1 MTDLAHD
8 GATVDPSVLVDR
20 QAQRRRRLRRS
31 IAVITVLIGIFLVW
45 LVWFSPVLSV
55 QRVEVAGVEGA
66 AALEVLELADIP
78 LGVPI
83 ARLDTNAP
91 LQRVLTLQWL
101 AAAEV
106 RRGWPSQVVIAVQPR
121 TAVARTKADGQWLGV
136 DAQGVAF
143 VPPMPL
149 GKGLIEVSGIGVAL
163 RAGVEVLGSL
173 PADLLARVSSVSAT
187 TRDDVELTLNSGA
200 LVRWGSA
207 DEADFKSQVLTAL
220 LARRAQVY
228 DVSAPELPTTFNE
241 RPKKP

>member
-1 MTDLAHD
+1 VTEPITD
-8 GATVDPSVLVDR
+8 GAPVDSSVLVDR
-20 QAQRRRRLRRS
+20 RAQRKRRLRRT
-31 IAVITVLIGIFLVW
+31 IAVIVVLIGIFTIW

-55 QRVEVAGVEGA
+55 QRVEVVGVEGA
-66 AALEVLELADIP
+66 AATEVLELADVP

-83 ARLDTNAP
+83 ARLDTSAP

-106 RRGWPSQVVIAVQPR
+106 RRGWPSQVVIAVEPR
-121 TAVARTKADGQWLGV
+121 TAVARTKVDGQWLGV
-136 DAQGVAF
+136 DSQGVAF
-143 VPPMPL
+143 TPPAPL

-163 RAGVEVLGSL
+163 RAGVEVLDSL
-173 PADLLARVSSVSAT
+173 PADLLGRVSSVSAT
-187 TRDDVELTLNSGA
+187 TRDDVELTLNSGS

>member
-1 MTDLAHD
+1 VTEPIVA
-8 GATVDPSVLVDR
+8 GAPIDSSVLVDR
-20 QAQRRRRLRRS
+20 RAQRRRRLRRT
-31 IAVITVLIGIFLVW
+31 IAVIVVMIGIFTVW
-45 LVWFSPVLSV
+45 MVWFSPVLSV
-55 QRVEVAGVEGA
+55 QRVEVVGVEGA
-66 AALEVLELADIP
+66 AATEVLELAQVP

-106 RRGWPSQVVIAVQPR
+106 RRGWPSQVVIAVEPR
-121 TAVARTKADGQWLGV
+121 TAVARTKVDGQWLGV
-136 DAQGVAF
+136 DSQGVAF
-143 VPPMPL
+143 TPPAPL
-149 GKGLIEVSGIGVAL
+149 GKGLIEVAGIGVAL
-163 RAGVEVLGSL
+163 RAGVEVLDSL
-173 PADLLARVSSVSAT
+173 PADLLGRVSSVSAT

-207 DEADFKSQVLTAL
+207 DESDFKSQVLTAL

>member
-1 MTDLAHD
+1 MTEPAD
-8 GATVDPSVLVDR
+8 GGAPIDTSVLIDR
-20 QAQRRRRLRRS
+20 QAQRRKRLRRT
-31 IAVITVLIGIFLVW
+31 IVVIVAMIGIFALW

-55 QRVEVAGVEGA
+55 QQVEVVGVDDA
-66 AALEVLELADIP
+66 AAMEVAELADIP

-83 ARLDTNAP
+83 ARLDTDAP

-121 TAVARTKADGQWLGV
+121 IAIARTEVDGKWLGV
-136 DAQGVAF
+136 DSQGVAF
-143 VPPMPL
+143 LPPTPL
-149 GKGLIEVSGIGVAL
+149 SKGLIEVSGIGVAL
-163 RAGVEVLGSL
+163 RAGVEVLESL

-187 TRDDVELTLNSGA
+187 TRDDVELTLNSGS

>member
-1 MTDLAHD
+1 MTESADIGD
-8 GATVDPSVLVDR
+8 SIDSSVLIDR
-20 QAQRRRRLRRS
+20 QAQRRRRLRRTV
-31 IAVITVLIGIFLVW
+31 AVVVVLVGIFTLW

-55 QRVEVAGVEGA
+55 QQVEVVGVDGA
-66 AALEVLELADIP
+66 AASEVLELADIP

-91 LQRVLTLQWL
+91 LQRVLSLQWL

-121 TAVARTKADGQWLGV
+121 TAVARTKVDGQWLGV
-136 DAQGVAF
+136 DSQGVAF
-143 VPPMPL
+143 TPPAPL
-149 GKGLIEVSGIGVAL
+149 SKGLIEVSGIGVAL
-163 RAGVEVLGSL
+163 RAGVDVLESL
-173 PADLLARVSSVSAT
+173 PVDLLARVSSVSAT

-207 DEADFKSQVLTAL
+207 DEGDFKAQVLTAL

-228 DVSAPELPTTFNE
+228 DVSAPELPTAFNE

>member
-1 MTDLAHD
+1 VTEPAD
-8 GATVDPSVLVDR
+8 GGAPIDTSVLIDR
-20 QAQRRRRLRRS
+20 QAQRRKRLRRT
-31 IAVITVLIGIFLVW
+31 IVVIVAMIGIFALW

-55 QRVEVAGVEGA
+55 QQVEVVGVDDA
-66 AALEVLELADIP
+66 AAMEVAELADIP

-83 ARLDTNAP
+83 ARLDTDAP

-121 TAVARTKADGQWLGV
+121 IAIARTEVDGKWLGV
-136 DAQGVAF
+136 DSQGVAF
-143 VPPMPL
+143 LPPTPL
-149 GKGLIEVSGIGVAL
+149 SKGLIEVSGIGVAL
-163 RAGVEVLGSL
+163 RAGVEVLESL

-187 TRDDVELTLNSGA
+187 TRDDVELTLNSGS